1 MMENMLIK
9 KAQKGDSHAFEVL
22 IESHFKQIYNI
33 ALRMTNNPDDA
44 ADMTQEVMLKLFRNI
59 GSFSGNSKFS
69 TWVYRVATNTCL
81 DELKKMKRKTAV
93 SLQSEI
99 ETDDGGYTMEIE
111 DTSLTPEQSLEQ
123 TELKSVV
130 QKAIAMLSDDHKAI
144 IILRDIRGFSYDE
157 IARITGTTEG
167 TVKSR
172 LSRARAQLK
181 NIIEKNFGFDGTYF
195 DK

>member
-1 MMENMLIK
+1 
-9 KAQKGDSHAFEVL
+9 
-22 IESHFKQIYNI
+22 
-33 ALRMTNNPDDA
+33 
-44 ADMTQEVMLKLFRNI
+44 
-59 GSFSGNSKFS
+59 
-69 TWVYRVATNTCL
+69 
-81 DELKKMKRKTAV
+81 
-93 SLQSEI
+93 
-99 ETDDGGYTMEIE
+99 
-111 DTSLTPEQSLEQ
+111 LEQ

-195 DK
+195 NK